1 MKQFAVVGCGRFGRS
16 IAKTLYSLGHDVLA
30 VDNYMENVEEI
41 ADSVT
46 HAVQAD
52 VTDDDALRALG
63 LGNFDVVI
71 IGVASNLEASI
82 MSTLIAKELGA
93 KKIVAKAK
101 DELHGKL
108 LSKIGADEVVF
119 PERDMGIRVAHN
131 IVSPNILDYI
141 ELSSDYSIIEVSVI
155 KEWQG
160 KTLRQLSLPKKYGIN
175 VIAIK
180 QGENINIVP
189 NPDDIIN
196 RGDVFIVIG
205 NNKSLHELE
214 KKAD

>member
-108 LSKIGADEVVF
+108 LSKIGADDVVF

-180 QGENINIVP
+180 QDENINIVP